1 MELSHSECTTFSS
14 QDKEALTSQYYVYHT
29 IGSGTFGHVKKA
41 CHHLT
46 DKEVAVKI
54 LQTRDYP
61 ILVENEVDIV
71 KSLSHPHLIRVYQVI
86 QEEEHTYLGIEM
98 ATKGNLQTWIQNSH
112 CLFENEARKL
122 LQQIASAVQYCH
134 LKWIA
139 HLDLKPDNILH
150 DEYGNAKVSDFGLS
164 VRVAP
169 GQLLTEVRGAYVFR
183 APEIYLKQAYD
194 GFKVDVWCLS
204 TILLFMVTGQFPF
217 QGSNS
222 NQLREAILHGR
233 YEIPFHLSAKGQSII
248 SQFLTLN
255 PEYRPNIQQ
264 VMVHPWLAPIE
275 EGSLYRDEP
284 LPNHLDPL
292 VVTIMC
298 DMGYTE
304 RQIHESVIQSTFDAV
319 MATYLLLQSDFKSDS
334 PSWKGAVAVGSLEI
348 LFPGT
353 HLDGLCC
360 LIPLQ
365 VRCPGAVVQVSED
378 KFPVAAQSNEKLIL
392 PLDLAPTSFST

>member
-14 QDKEALTSQYYVYHT
+14 QDEEALTSQYYVYHT
-29 IGSGTFGHVKKA
+29 IGSGTYGHVKKA

-46 DKEVAVKI
+46 DKEVAVKV

-86 QEEEHTYLGIEM
+86 QGEEHTYLVMEM
-98 ATKGNLQTWIQNSH
+98 ATKGNLQTWIQNSR

-122 LQQIASAVQYCH
+122 LQQILSAVQYCH
-134 LKWIA
+134 VNWIA
-139 HLDLKPDNILH
+139 HLDLKPDNILL

-183 APEIYLKQAYD
+183 APEIYLKKAYD
-194 GFKVDVWCLS
+194 GFKVDVWCLG

-222 NQLREAILHGR
+222 NQLREAIVHGR

-248 SQFLTLN
+248 SQFLTVN

-275 EGSLYRDEP
+275 EGSLYQDEP

-304 RQIHESVIQSTFDAV
+304 HQIHESVTQRTFDAV

-334 PSWKGAVAVGSLEI
+334 VDLEPA
-348 LFPGT
+348 LHCSSTPKNYGEM
-353 HLDGLCC
+353 
-360 LIPLQ
+360 
-365 VRCPGAVVQVSED
+365 VSMGE
-378 KFPVAAQSNEKLIL
+378 E
-392 PLDLAPTSFST
+392 